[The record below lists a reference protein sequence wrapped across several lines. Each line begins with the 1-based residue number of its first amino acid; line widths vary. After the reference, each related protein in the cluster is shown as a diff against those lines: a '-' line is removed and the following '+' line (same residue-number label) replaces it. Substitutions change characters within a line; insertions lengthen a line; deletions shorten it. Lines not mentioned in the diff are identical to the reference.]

1 MMTLKELT
9 QRVRQFFA
17 EVAGEVKKC
26 SWPERQELIES
37 TVLIIFTMVML
48 SVFVGISDKVLVTV
62 IRLIIRAG

>member
-1 MMTLKELT
+1 MITAKEFV
-9 QRVRQFFA
+9 QRVRLFFS

-37 TVLIIFTMVML
+37 TVLIIVTMVML